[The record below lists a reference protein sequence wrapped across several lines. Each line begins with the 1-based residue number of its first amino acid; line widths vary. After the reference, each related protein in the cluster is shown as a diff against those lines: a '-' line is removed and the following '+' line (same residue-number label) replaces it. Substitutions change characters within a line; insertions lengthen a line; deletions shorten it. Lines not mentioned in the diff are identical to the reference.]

1 MIFEEMKHPER
12 KDAFLRRCREA
23 VNSDP
28 AEVEAM
34 AAYILTDRF
43 DADLQRLIEGDWFF
57 EPPNLILLR
66 KGKSQKRRKVYSF
79 TDENRIILQ
88 YLAFMLLN
96 RYDGQLPDSLY
107 SSRTNKPYWQMY
119 RTVRR
124 SDPHREKY
132 VIKADIH
139 KFGESIDPEILEG
152 TLEQWLSDEP
162 EVRRFIM
169 WLVTRNVY
177 RRKGKL
183 EKGFT
188 SVLPGNPTVAFLENI
203 FLTDIDRFM
212 AENVRIC
219 SRYCDDIFMLCEDAG
234 TAERLMNELRERIA
248 LFGLSLNEEKSGVVL
263 PGEAFDLL
271 GIRFTPNA
279 MDIADNTYAKACGRL
294 KHRADNLCRRV
305 KEGCGTDGDAYPRIL
320 LRPRGGRLG
329 ELDGQVLPLYHHDG
343 TPEAPGSPV
352 PGMPAVCRHRQTDQR
367 QIPLPLSGNQGNRIC
382 AACARVLQPPGETER
397 GSARRR
403 DMTRGIKTD
412 QIERKELARMPK
424 KWDNHFVGGAPFKP
438 ARP

>member
-96 RYDGQLPDSLY
+96 RYDGLLPDSLY
-107 SSRTNKPYWQMY
+107 SSRKNKPYWQMY

-124 SDPHREKY
+124 IDPHREKY

-183 EKGFT
+183 EEGFT
-188 SVLPGNPTVAFLENI
+188 SILPGNPTAAFLENI
-203 FLTDIDRFM
+203 FLADIDRFM

-279 MDIADNTYAKACGRL
+279 MDIADNTFAKACGRM
-294 KHRADNLCRRV
+294 KHRADKICRSV
-305 KEGCGTDGDAYPRIL
+305 KEGRFTREKGVELMAMHIHEYFYGPGEEDWVSWTDRFFPYITTTERLKHLDHLSQECLRYVATGRRTNAKYRCRYPEIRETGYVPLVRAYYSRL
-320 LRPRGGRLG
+320 EKRKEVLRGG
-329 ELDGQVLPLYHHDG
+329 V
-343 TPEAPGSPV
+343 
-352 PGMPAVCRHRQTDQR
+352 
-367 QIPLPLSGNQGNRIC
+367 I
-382 AACARVLQPPGETER
+382 
-397 GSARRR
+397 
-403 DMTRGIKTD
+403 
-412 QIERKELARMPK
+412 
-424 KWDNHFVGGAPFKP
+424 
-438 ARP
+438 